1 MVKLLKDQKKKKEKK
16 KTLKPAKAKKHITSE
31 RKTVMMEAEFKQ
43 K

>member
-1 MVKLLKDQKKKKEKK
+1 MVKLLKDQKKKKRKK
-16 KTLKPAKAKKHITSE
+16 KNLETSQNKETYLE